1 MKNKRKVMMVFL
13 LIVVTILCV
22 LLGIRTRYN
31 KRIILTQLAG
41 EGNGYIIETE
51 KHNLIIIDGG
61 TNNDSERIKE
71 IIKEKGNPTVLAWFL
86 TSPENNKS
94 GALCEILNSDSE
106 IKIENIYMSFISY
119 GEWYQNLGLEP
130 EELEKIYSTLNC
142 IYADKNRDIVREM
155 ERRTQYQFD
164 NYFITPLEVK
174 DEEQF
179 AADNLSN
186 QTTILKVDNTFK
198 NVIFIGDAGEE
209 KVHYFKENDQDQ
221 FDCDYLQF
229 SENKIISAGKEIF
242 NAIKPKNTLISDI
255 EFPSYV
261 TSENIYTK
269 QYGEITLEIW

>member
-1 MKNKRKVMMVFL
+1 MKRRKIFL
-13 LIVVTILCV
+13 IILIIIVTTACIY
-22 LLGIRTRYN
+22 LGYRTRYQS
-31 KRIILTQLAG
+31 RLIVTQLAG

-269 QYGEITLEIW
+269 QDGEITLEIW